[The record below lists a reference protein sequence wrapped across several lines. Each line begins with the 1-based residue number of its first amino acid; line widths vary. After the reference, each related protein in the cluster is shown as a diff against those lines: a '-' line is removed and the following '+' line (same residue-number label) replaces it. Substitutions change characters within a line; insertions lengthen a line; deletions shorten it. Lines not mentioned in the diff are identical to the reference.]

1 MKLNKVLVSA
11 AALSGIAAA
20 GTAANAD
27 TVSVKTGDTVSELAQ
42 KFNTTVEAIQKAN
55 NLQNVNFITVGEQL
69 NIPTND
75 NAEQQVQQPQ
85 ANAAQVQQEQAAIA
99 QQQAAQRQA
108 QLAAQQKAAQA
119 QAALQAQQ
127 AAQAAAA
134 QKQAEEQ
141 AAQQAAAQKAQQEA
155 AAAQAAKEQQEKAE
169 QAAQAQAA
177 ANAKAAQQ
185 RATQQAQAQQQQQKQ
200 QVVQQNTQQQAAN
213 NNQQSNNNNNNS
225 NSSEAAAKAWIVDH
239 ESGGNYNAR
248 NGQYIG
254 AYQLSASYLNGDYSQ
269 ANQDRV
275 ANQYVASRYGN
286 WVNAQKHWEQCG
298 WY

>member
-27 TVSVKTGDTVSELAQ
+27 TVSVKAGDTVSELAQ

-55 NLQNVNFITVGEQL
+55 NLKNVNFITVGEQL
-69 NIPTND
+69 NIPAND
-75 NAEQQVQQPQ
+75 NTQQQVQQPQ
-85 ANAAQVQQEQAAIA
+85 ANAVQVQQEQASQQAAIA

-108 QLAAQQKAAQA
+108 QLAAQQKTAQA

-127 AAQAAAA
+127 AAQ
-134 QKQAEEQ
+134 
-141 AAQQAAAQKAQQEA
+141 KAQQEA
-155 AAAQAAKEQQEKAE
+155 AAAQAQAAAVQTAKEQQEKAE
-169 QAAQAQAA
+169 QAAKEQQEKAAQQAA

-185 RATQQAQAQQQQQKQ
+185 RAAQQAQA
-200 QVVQQNTQQQAAN
+200 QQNTQQQAVN

-225 NSSEAAAKAWIVDH
+225 NSSEAAAKAWIVAH
-239 ESGGNYNAR
+239 ESGGNYNAH

-254 AYQLSASYLNGDYSQ
+254 AYQLSASYLHGDYSQ

>member
-27 TVSVKTGDTVSELAQ
+27 TVSVKAGDTVSELAQ

-55 NLQNVNFITVGEQL
+55 NLKNVNFITVGEQL
-69 NIPTND
+69 NIPAND
-75 NAEQQVQQPQ
+75 NTQQQVQQPQ
-85 ANAAQVQQEQAAIA
+85 ANAAQVQQEQAAQQQAA

-141 AAQQAAAQKAQQEA
+141 AAAKKAQEAKEA
-155 AAAQAAKEQQEKAE
+155 AA
-169 QAAQAQAA
+169 AQAA

-185 RATQQAQAQQQQQKQ
+185 RAAQQAQAQQQQQKQ
-200 QVVQQNTQQQAAN
+200 QVAQQNTQQQAAN

-225 NSSEAAAKAWIVDH
+225 NSSESAAKAWIVAH

-248 NGQYIG
+248 NGQYVG
-254 AYQLSASYLNGDYSQ
+254 AYQLSASYLHGDYSQ

-286 WVNAQKHWEQCG
+286 WVNAQKHWEQFG

>member
-27 TVSVKTGDTVSELAQ
+27 TVSVKAGDTVSELAQ

-69 NIPTND
+69 NIPAND
-75 NAEQQVQQPQ
+75 NTQQQVQQPQ
-85 ANAAQVQQEQAAIA
+85 ANAAQVQQEQA
-99 QQQAAQRQA
+99 
-108 QLAAQQKAAQA
+108 
-119 QAALQAQQ
+119 AQQ

-141 AAQQAAAQKAQQEA
+141 AAQQAAAQKAQQRA
-155 AAAQAAKEQQEKAE
+155 A
-169 QAAQAQAA
+169 
-177 ANAKAAQQ
+177 
-185 RATQQAQAQQQQQKQ
+185 QQAQAQQQQQKQ
-200 QVVQQNTQQQAAN
+200 QVAQQNTQQQAAN

-225 NSSEAAAKAWIVDH
+225 NSSEAAAKAWIVAH

-254 AYQLSASYLNGDYSQ
+254 AYQLSASYLHGDYSQ

>member
-27 TVSVKTGDTVSELAQ
+27 TVSVKAGDTVSELAQ

-85 ANAAQVQQEQAAIA
+85 ANAAQAQQEQAAIA
-99 QQQAAQRQA
+99 QQQTAQRQA
-108 QLAAQQKAAQA
+108 QLVAQQKAAQA

-127 AAQAAAA
+127 AAQA
-134 QKQAEEQ
+134 
-141 AAQQAAAQKAQQEA
+141 AAAQKAQQEA

-185 RATQQAQAQQQQQKQ
+185 RAAQQAQAQQQQ
-200 QVVQQNTQQQAAN
+200 VAQQNTQQQTAN
-213 NNQQSNNNNNNS
+213 NNQQSNNNSNNNGS
-225 NSSEAAAKAWIVDH
+225 NSSEAAAKAWIVAH

>member
-27 TVSVKTGDTVSELAQ
+27 TVSVKAGDTVSELAQ

-69 NIPTND
+69 NIPAND
-75 NAEQQVQQPQ
+75 NTQQQVQQPQ
-85 ANAAQVQQEQAAIA
+85 ANAAQVQQEQA
-99 QQQAAQRQA
+99 
-108 QLAAQQKAAQA
+108 
-119 QAALQAQQ
+119 AQQ

-177 ANAKAAQQ
+177 AQKQAEEQAAQQAAAQKAQQ
-185 RATQQAQAQQQQQKQ
+185 RAAQQAQAQQQQQKQ
-200 QVVQQNTQQQAAN
+200 QVAQQNTQQQAAN

-225 NSSEAAAKAWIVDH
+225 NSSEAAAKAWIVAH

-254 AYQLSASYLNGDYSQ
+254 AYQLSASYLHGDYSQ

>member
-27 TVSVKTGDTVSELAQ
+27 TVSVKAGDTVSELAQ

-55 NLQNVNFITVGEQL
+55 NLQDVNFITVGEQL

-85 ANAAQVQQEQAAIA
+85 ANAAQVQQEQAVIA

-127 AAQAAAA
+127 AA
-134 QKQAEEQ
+134 
-141 AAQQAAAQKAQQEA
+141 
-155 AAAQAAKEQQEKAE
+155 AAQAAKEQQEK
-169 QAAQAQAA
+169 
-177 ANAKAAQQ
+177 
-185 RATQQAQAQQQQQKQ
+185 
-200 QVVQQNTQQQAAN
+200 
-213 NNQQSNNNNNNS
+213 
-225 NSSEAAAKAWIVDH
+225 
-239 ESGGNYNAR
+239 
-248 NGQYIG
+248 
-254 AYQLSASYLNGDYSQ
+254 
-269 ANQDRV
+269 
-275 ANQYVASRYGN
+275 
-286 WVNAQKHWEQCG
+286 
-298 WY
+298 

>member
-27 TVSVKTGDTVSELAQ
+27 TVSVKAGDTVSELAQ

-85 ANAAQVQQEQAAIA
+85 ANAAQAQQEQAAIA

-141 AAQQAAAQKAQQEA
+141 AAAQKAQQEA

-169 QAAQAQAA
+169 QAAQAA

-185 RATQQAQAQQQQQKQ
+185 RAAQQAQAQQQQQ
-200 QVVQQNTQQQAAN
+200 QVAQQNTQQQNAN
-213 NNQQSNNNNNNS
+213 NNQQSNNNSNNNGS
-225 NSSEAAAKAWIVDH
+225 NSSEAAAKAWIVAH

>member
-27 TVSVKTGDTVSELAQ
+27 TVSVKAGDTVSELAQ

-119 QAALQAQQ
+119 QAALQAQL

-155 AAAQAAKEQQEKAE
+155 AAAQAA
-169 QAAQAQAA
+169 
-177 ANAKAAQQ
+177 ANAKAKAAQQ
-185 RATQQAQAQQQQQKQ
+185 RAAQQAQAQQQQQKQ
-200 QVVQQNTQQQAAN
+200 QVAQQNTQQQAAN
-213 NNQQSNNNNNNS
+213 NNNQQSNNNNNS
-225 NSSEAAAKAWIVDH
+225 NSSEAAAKAWIVAH
-239 ESGGNYNAR
+239 ESGGNYSAR

-254 AYQLSASYLNGDYSQ
+254 AYQLSASYLHGDYSQ

>member
-27 TVSVKTGDTVSELAQ
+27 TVSVKAGDTVSELAQ

-55 NLQNVNFITVGEQL
+55 NLQDVNFITVGEQL

-85 ANAAQVQQEQAAIA
+85 ANAAQVQQEQAVIA

-127 AAQAAAA
+127 AA
-134 QKQAEEQ
+134 
-141 AAQQAAAQKAQQEA
+141 
-155 AAAQAAKEQQEKAE
+155 AAQAAKEQQEKAAQ
-169 QAAQAQAA
+169 QAAAAQAA

-185 RATQQAQAQQQQQKQ
+185 AQQQQKQ
-200 QVVQQNTQQQAAN
+200 QVVQQNTQQSQATN
-213 NNQQSNNNNNNS
+213 NNQQSNNNNNSS
-225 NSSEAAAKAWIVDH
+225 NSSEDAAKSWIVAH

>member
-20 GTAANAD
+20 GSAANAD
-27 TVSVKTGDTVSELAQ
+27 TVSVKSGDTVSELAQ

-55 NLQNVNFITVGEQL
+55 NLKDVNFITVGQQL

-75 NAEQQVQQPQ
+75 NAEQQVQQSQ
-85 ANAAQVQQEQAAIA
+85 TNTAAQVQQSQNAQQAAIA

-108 QLAAQQKAAQA
+108 QLAAQQQAA

-127 AAQAAAA
+127 AAQ
-134 QKQAEEQ
+134 KQAEEQ
-141 AAQQAAAQKAQQEA
+141 AAAKKAQEEAAAQAAAQKQAQQQAAAQAQT
-155 AAAQAAKEQQEKAE
+155 
-169 QAAQAQAA
+169 
-177 ANAKAAQQ
+177 AAQQ
-185 RATQQAQAQQQQQKQ
+185 STQK
-200 QVVQQNTQQQAAN
+200 AAS
-213 NNQQSNNNNNNS
+213 NNQQSSSNSNNS
-225 NSSEAAAKAWIVDH
+225 DSSESAAKAWIVAH

-248 NGQYIG
+248 NGQYVG
-254 AYQLSASYLNGDYSQ
+254 AYQLSSSYLNGDYSQ

-286 WVNAQKHWEQCG
+286 WVNAQKHWQQCG

>member
-27 TVSVKTGDTVSELAQ
+27 TVSVKAGDTVSELAQ

-69 NIPTND
+69 NIPAND
-75 NAEQQVQQPQ
+75 NTQQQVQQPQ
-85 ANAAQVQQEQAAIA
+85 ANAAQVQQEQA
-99 QQQAAQRQA
+99 
-108 QLAAQQKAAQA
+108 
-119 QAALQAQQ
+119 AQQ

-177 ANAKAAQQ
+177 AQKQAEEQAAQQAAAQKAQQ
-185 RATQQAQAQQQQQKQ
+185 RAAQQAQAQQQQQKQ
-200 QVVQQNTQQQAAN
+200 QVAQQNTQQQAAN
-213 NNQQSNNNNNNS
+213 NNQQSNNNNNS
-225 NSSEAAAKAWIVDH
+225 NSSEASAKAWIIAH

-254 AYQLSASYLNGDYSQ
+254 AYQLSASYLHGDYSQ